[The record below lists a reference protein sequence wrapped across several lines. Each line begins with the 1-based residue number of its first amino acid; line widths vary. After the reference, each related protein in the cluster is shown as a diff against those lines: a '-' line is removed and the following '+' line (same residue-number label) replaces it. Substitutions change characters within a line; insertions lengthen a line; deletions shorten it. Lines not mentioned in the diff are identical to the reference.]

1 MVNIGRNKLLRLAGM
16 WGVALCAANKNYCWA
31 AWNMNHRAPSHLWI
45 STVPPRPSS
54 YSRPSA
60 VAFTWDGNRFVDM
73 AKESQSAVVGWPWN
87 AMFADLDH
95 EQAAIPRDAFATVG
109 LAEGAIHF
117 DESFGQRL

>member
-1 MVNIGRNKLLRLAGM
+1 MCRQQELLLGGLEHEPPGA
-16 WGVALCAANKNYCWA
+16 VALVDLNGAA
-31 AWNMNHRAPSHLWI
+31 APELIFATFGRGVHVGW
-45 STVPPRPSS
+45 
-54 YSRPSA
+54 
-60 VAFTWDGNRFVDM
+60 
-73 AKESQSAVVGWPWN
+73 ESFCRHGKRESVGWPWN